1 MSEHTYFVGL
11 MSGTSIDGIDAAL
24 VAIDERGHAQLKASH
39 ALPYRHEMRQQ
50 LLALAQPGGNEIAR
64 LGSLD
69 RQLGEA
75 FARAALAVMAAGH
88 VDAADVR
95 AIGSHGQTVRHH
107 PNDPQPFTLQIGD
120 PNTIAE
126 QTGVT
131 VVADFRRRDVAAGG
145 QGAPLAPAFHHAMFG
160 EPATT
165 TAVVNIGGVANV
177 SIIDANDNVTGF
189 DTGPGNSLMD
199 AWIGRCQDQRF
210 DADGH
215 WAATGHVDQS
225 LLKAALTDPYFARSA
240 PKSTGPEHFNL
251 AWLGNL
257 LEPLKP
263 EDVQRT
269 LLEITAV
276 SIAQALE
283 SATPKRVAICGGGA
297 QNGILMAR
305 LKELLS
311 PAVVITTE
319 SLGIHPDWVEAAAF
333 AWFAYRTL
341 AGLPANEPAVTGAS
355 GYRVLGA
362 IYPA

>member
-1 MSEHTYFVGL
+1 MSDCNYFVGL
-11 MSGTSIDGIDAAL
+11 MSGTSVDGIDAAL
-24 VAIDERGHAQLKASH
+24 VAIDANGHTQLKACH
-39 ALPYRHEMRQQ
+39 AFSYDHEMRQQ
-50 LLALAQPGGNEIAR
+50 LLALAQPGGNEIVR
-64 LGSLD
+64 LGALD

-75 FARAALAVMAAGH
+75 FAQAALEVMTMAN
-88 VDAADVR
+88 VDASQVR

-126 QTGVT
+126 ITGVT

-145 QGAPLAPAFHHAMFG
+145 QGAPLAPAFHHAVFG
-160 EPATT
+160 EVATT

-177 SIIDANDNVTGF
+177 SIIDADNGVTGF

-210 DADGH
+210 DANGD
-215 WAATGHVDQS
+215 WAATGQVDQA
-225 LLKAALTDPYFARSA
+225 LLKAALTDPYFSRPA

-269 LLEITAV
+269 LLEITAA
-276 SIAQALE
+276 SIAHALK
-283 SATPKRVAICGGGA
+283 SSSPKRVAICGGGA
-297 QNGILMAR
+297 QNGLLMMR
-305 LKELLS
+305 LTDLLS
-311 PAVVITTE
+311 PAAVITTE
-319 SLGIHPDWVEAAAF
+319 PLGIHPDWVEASAF
-333 AWFAYRTL
+333 AWFAHRTL
-341 AGLPANEPAVTGAS
+341 AGLPANEPAVTGAC